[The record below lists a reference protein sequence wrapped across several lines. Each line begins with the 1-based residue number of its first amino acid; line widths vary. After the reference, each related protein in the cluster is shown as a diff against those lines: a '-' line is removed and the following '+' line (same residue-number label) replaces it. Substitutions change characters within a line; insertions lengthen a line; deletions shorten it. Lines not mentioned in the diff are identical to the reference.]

1 MTTFSIEPATEIE
14 KPWAAQLM
22 ASSEPWTR
30 LGITLDQ
37 CLSACSDKGNQT
49 YIAHADSVPCGLII
63 LQDRGVAGSPYI
75 KSLAI
80 SPDYRSQGIGKRLLD
95 FAENRYRTT
104 SKHIFLCVSSFN
116 NKAHKFY
123 QKNGY
128 DAVGEFKDYIVD
140 GCSEILMHKRLR

>member
-1 MTTFSIEPATEIE
+1 MINLVIVLATETE
-14 KPWAAQLM
+14 RRWAAQLM
-22 ASSEPWTR
+22 ASSEPWKT
-30 LGITLDQ
+30 LQITFDQ
-37 CLSACSDKGNQT
+37 CLKACTDIGNQVF
-49 YIAHADSVPCGLII
+49 IAHQNKELSGLII

-75 KSLAI
+75 KSIATAP
-80 SPDYRSQGIGKRLLD
+80 SFRSHGIGKLLLD
-95 FAENRYRTT
+95 FAENRYRPT

-116 NKAHKFY
+116 HQAHKFY

>member
-14 KPWAAQLM
+14 KPWAAQLI

-37 CLSACSDKGNQT
+37 CLSACSDKGNQI
-49 YIAHADSVPCGLII
+49 YIAYADRTPCGLII

-95 FAENRYRTT
+95 YAENRYRPT

-116 NKAHKFY
+116 AKAHKFY
-123 QKNGY
+123 QTNGY
-128 DAVGEFKDYIVD
+128 EKVGEFKDYVID
-140 GCSEILMHKRLR
+140 GYSEILMHKRLR